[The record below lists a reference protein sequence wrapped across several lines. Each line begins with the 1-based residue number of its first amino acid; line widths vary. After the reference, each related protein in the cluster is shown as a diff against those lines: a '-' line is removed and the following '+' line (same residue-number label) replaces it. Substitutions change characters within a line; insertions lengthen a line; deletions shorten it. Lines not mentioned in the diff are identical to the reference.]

1 VSLLERYRTPLIGF
15 LLALTLIGGAVL
27 LYRQT
32 SSSSTEIVI
41 SPPSPEIQV
50 YVEGEVVSPGVYELQ
65 QGDLVRDA
73 IEVAGGFTSE
83 ADQGSVNL
91 SAALRDGEQV
101 HVCKVGEAPQ
111 KININT
117 AEPWLLQALPGIG
130 ETLAQRIIDY
140 RTANGHFLSI
150 EDLMNVEGIGS
161 SVFEK
166 IEDKIAVR

>member
-1 VSLLERYRTPLIGF
+1 MSLLERYRTPLIGF
-15 LLALTLIGGAVL
+15 LLVLILIGGAVL

-32 SSSSTEIVI
+32 FSSSTEIVI
-41 SPPSPEIQV
+41 SPPSRGIYV

-73 IEVAGGFTSE
+73 IEAAGGFTSE
-83 ADQGSVNL
+83 ADRSSINL
-91 SAALRDGEQV
+91 AAALRDGEQV
-101 HVCKVGEAPQ
+101 HVYEVGEAPQ
-111 KININT
+111 RININT
-117 AEPWLLQALPGIG
+117 AGSWLLKALPGIG

-166 IEDKIAVR
+166 IKDKITVR